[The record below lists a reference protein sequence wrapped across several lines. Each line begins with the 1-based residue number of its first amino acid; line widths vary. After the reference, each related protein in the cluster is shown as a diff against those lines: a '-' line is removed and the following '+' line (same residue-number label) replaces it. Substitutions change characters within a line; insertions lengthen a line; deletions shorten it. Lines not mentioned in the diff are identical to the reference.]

1 MQRNRFIILLMILL
15 FGTLVIAAKPIRAID
30 YYLTLDTS
38 PSEVLTI
45 DPEAVTGEGYYASGS
60 FVLIE
65 AKQTVETETVRY
77 EFVAWSHNDINGWY
91 DPDEDPPVLT
101 ETQALIFMDADRTV
115 TAIYEP
121 HYYFY
126 LTLDTSPSEVLTIDP
141 EAVTGE
147 GYYASGSWV
156 TIDAKQTI
164 ISGATRYEFV
174 GWSTTDTAY
183 ADPDD
188 VAELTGNQALLFM
201 DGNRFVTAI
210 YEEQF
215 VGTWENSFE
224 SASGFALRI
233 STNDKYFQ
241 FITPEKTYSIT
252 EADSMMLIGRTTIIF
267 HSDDKLTLVSFS
279 NSNIDYC
286 LTYAQDMQ
294 TGQRYVLIDR
304 IGFE

>member
-1 MQRNRFIILLMILL
+1 MLL
-15 FGTLVIAAKPIRAID
+15 FGTFVIAAKPIRATD

-38 PSEVLTI
+38 PSEVLI
-45 DPEAVTGEGYYASGS
+45 VDSEALTGEGYYASGS

-65 AKQTVETETVRY
+65 AKQTVETETVSY
-77 EFVAWSHNDINGWY
+77 EFVAWSHNDINGWF
-91 DPDEDPPVLT
+91 DDDDEEPPVLT

-115 TAIYEP
+115 TAIYES
-121 HYYFY
+121 HYDFY
-126 LTLDTSPSEVLTIDP
+126 LTLDTSPSEVLTVDP

-147 GYYASGSWV
+147 GYYPSGSWV

-215 VGTWENSFE
+215 AGTWENSYE
-224 SASGFALRI
+224 STSGLALSI

-241 FITPEKTYSIT
+241 FITPEKTYTIT
-252 EADSMMLIGRTTIIF
+252 KADSMIVIGRTTTIF
-267 HSDDKLTLVSFS
+267 HSDDKLTLISLS

-294 TGQRYVLIDR
+294 TGQRYVLLDR

>member
-1 MQRNRFIILLMILL
+1 MQRNRFVILLVILL

-45 DPEAVTGEGYYASGS
+45 DPEAVTGEGYYPSGS

-91 DPDEDPPVLT
+91 DPDEEDADPPVLT
-101 ETQALIFMDADRTV
+101 ETQSLIFMDADRTV
-115 TAIYEP
+115 TAIYEE
-121 HYYFY
+121 H
-126 LTLDTSPSEVLTIDP
+126 
-141 EAVTGE
+141 
-147 GYYASGSWV
+147 
-156 TIDAKQTI
+156 
-164 ISGATRYEFV
+164 
-174 GWSTTDTAY
+174 
-183 ADPDD
+183 
-188 VAELTGNQALLFM
+188 
-201 DGNRFVTAI
+201 
-210 YEEQF
+210 F

-252 EADSMMLIGRTTIIF
+252 EADSMILIGRTTIIA
-267 HSDDKLTLVSFS
+267 HSDDKLTLISFS

-294 TGQRYVLIDR
+294 TGQRYVMLDR